1 MQGILL
7 CTKKYHYL
15 AHHSPQQLQK
25 LGEALDNTAISKAE
39 IGWDLNELE
48 TAAKL
53 VSLTI

>member
-1 MQGILL
+1 MQGIYCALK
-7 CTKKYHYL
+7 CINYF

-25 LGEALDNTAISKAE
+25 LGEALDNIAISKAK